1 MASQEMRDAAAAMR
15 AAAEFDAVTDIETLR
30 AAMAD
35 PDALTPLPEDVSH
48 SDFGAG
54 GVPARHVATPGVR
67 DDRGVLYFHG
77 GGYVAGNLDTH
88 TELMGR
94 IARACRAPVLGID
107 YRLAP
112 EHPYPA
118 AVDDAVASYERLLG
132 NGIDPAR
139 IVIAGDSAGGGLTLA
154 CMLALRSAG
163 TPLPAGAILISPWTD
178 LSGSGASM
186 QDRRDA
192 DPMLSG
198 EILGPMAAAYAG
210 SVGLA
215 DPGVSPLFGDLA
227 GLPPFL
233 IQVGDDEV
241 LLDDSTRLAERAKTA
256 NVPVQLH
263 VFEGAFHVFQI
274 IPTLPEAEEAL
285 AEMGAFFDAVTG

>member
-1 MASQEMRDAAAAMR
+1 MASQEMRDAAAEMR
-15 AAAEFDAVTDIETLR
+15 AAPDFEAVTDMEKLR
-30 AAMAD
+30 AAMD
-35 PDALTPLPEDVSH
+35 EFDALAGLPEDVSH
-48 SDFGAG
+48 ADFDAG

-77 GGYVAGNLDTH
+77 GGYVAGNLDSH
-88 TELMGR
+88 TELMSR

-118 AVDDAVASYERLLG
+118 AVDDAVASYDRLLG

-154 CMLALRSAG
+154 CLLALKAAG

-178 LSGSGASM
+178 LSGSGASV
-186 QDRRDA
+186 RARLEA

-198 EILGPMAAAYAG
+198 EILAPMAAAYAG
-210 SVGLA
+210 SADLT

-227 GLPPFL
+227 GLPPL
-233 IQVGDDEV
+233 LVQVGDDEV
-241 LLDDSTRLAERAKTA
+241 LLDDATRVAARAETA
-256 NVPVQLH
+256 GVSVQLH
-263 VFEGAFHVFQI
+263 VFEGAFHVFQMFS
-274 IPTLPEAEEAL
+274 TLPESHEAL
-285 AEMGAFFDAVTG
+285 TEMGGFFDAVTG

>member
-1 MASQEMRDAAAAMR
+1 MPSREMLEAAAAMR
-15 AAAEFDAVTDIETLR
+15 AAPAFDPDTGIDALR
-30 AAMAD
+30 AVMEEMD
-35 PDALTPLPEDVSH
+35 PLATVPEDVTW
-48 SDFGAG
+48 SDFDAG
-54 GVPARHVATPGVR
+54 GVPARHVAAPGVR

-77 GGYVAGNLDTH
+77 GGYVAGSLDSH
-88 TELMGR
+88 TELMGC

-139 IVIAGDSAGGGLTLA
+139 VVIGGDSAGGGLTLA
-154 CMLALRSAG
+154 CLLALRSAG

-178 LSGSGASM
+178 LSGSGGSM
-186 QDRRDA
+186 QGRLAA

-198 EILGPMAAAYAG
+198 DLLAPMATAYAG
-210 SVGLA
+210 EAGLT

-227 GLPPFL
+227 CLPPL
-233 IQVGDDEV
+233 LVQVGDDEV
-241 LLDDSTRLAERAKTA
+241 LLDDSTRLAERAET
-256 NVPVQLH
+256 VGVSVRLH
-263 VFEGAFHVFQI
+263 VFEGAFHVFQMF
-274 IPTLPEAEEAL
+274 PTLPESREAL
-285 AEMGAFFDAVTG
+285 EEMGRFFDAVTA